1 MQARPVSAFLR
12 PQRSTHIHAM
22 LSSEIVRPVFQP
34 NIAARRA
41 LRKPLECGVTR
52 SDPPL
57 FTAEC
62 TQAGRCL
69 GSNYNTS
76 TRASDRVLSTAAVR
90 ANKRLCDFETDQP
103 QLKPKRIRRKTQRR
117 AEQCRVN
124 QARYRQKQLDHAKW

>member
-52 SDPPL
+52 SDGWAL
-57 FTAEC
+57 
-62 TQAGRCL
+62 L
-69 GSNYNTS
+69 GFELQHQYTS
-76 TRASDRVLSTAAVR
+76 FRSRSLHGGCA
-90 ANKRLCDFETDQP
+90 
-103 QLKPKRIRRKTQRR
+103 RK
-117 AEQCRVN
+117 
-124 QARYRQKQLDHAKW
+124 